1 MSKYCSECGTEV
13 PEESKFCPNCGF
25 ASGASGG
32 AGNQQTST
40 PVTGAKTKDPVTA
53 AALNLVF
60 PGTGYMYLG
69 KWILGGLVF
78 LVVTCFFGGM
88 ALTEPGFDVL
98 LVFYIPLALIV
109 TWHAYKSAT
118 EGTF

>member
-13 PEESKFCPNCGF
+13 PEGSKFCPNCGF

-60 PGTGYMYLG
+60 PGIGYMYLG

-78 LVVTCFFGGM
+78 LVVTCFLGSIV
-88 ALTEPGFDVL
+88 LEEPDGFI
-98 LVFYIPLALIV
+98 FYLPLAIIV
-109 TWHAYKSAT
+109 TWHAYKSAK

>member
-1 MSKYCSECGTEV
+1 MSG
-13 PEESKFCPNCGF
+13 
-25 ASGASGG
+25 
-32 AGNQQTST
+32 
-40 PVTGAKTKDPVTA
+40 KTKDPVTA

-98 LVFYIPLALIV
+98 LVFYLPLALIV
-109 TWHAYKSAT
+109 TWHAYKLAKA
-118 EGTF
+118 GTF